1 MRRLLHIA
9 IVAIIIMASTGCK
22 DDSTS
27 VVSHPTD
34 PNVVPTMSTIDVQ
47 TVISDSGHTRYRIVA
62 KEWNMFE
69 EAQHPHWTFPKG
81 VTCEE
86 LDNNY
91 NTTSMLKCDSAYFD
105 KMQSMWTLTGNVRVT
120 NPSGDVILTDEL
132 IWDQHAH
139 RLHSEAFIHIEKQGR
154 IIEGYG
160 YESNEKLTSYTLRQ
174 VEAIFPI
181 DERRM
186 PHPGS
191 GNMAPS
197 APPSAPAPL
206 AKPNRPSEPTIKQ

>member
-1 MRRLLHIA
+1 MRSLLHIA
-9 IVAIIIMASTGCK
+9 LAAVITLAATGCK
-22 DDSTS
+22 DDATS
-27 VVSHPTD
+27 VVDHPTD
-34 PNVVPTMSTIDVQ
+34 PEVVPTMATRDVQ

-62 KEWNMFE
+62 KAWYMFE
-69 EAQHPHWTFPKG
+69 EAKRPHWTFPEG

-86 LDNNY
+86 LDNHY
-91 NTTSMLKCDSAYFD
+91 KTTSTLKCDSAYFD
-105 KMQSMWTLTGNVRVT
+105 KQQNLWTLTGNVRVT

-132 IWDQHAH
+132 SWDQYNH
-139 RLHSEAFIHIEKQGR
+139 RLYSDAFIHIEKQGR

-160 YESNEKLTSYTLRQ
+160 YESNEDLTSYTLRQ

-191 GNMAPS
+191 GNVAPV

-206 AKPNRPSEPTIKQ
+206 ARPVNPAS